1 MARPVSVCSR
11 ISVFYTAA
19 MAIKDALLADYD
31 HEMGTTRRL
40 LERLP
45 EDKLSWKPHEKS
57 MTLGGLATHL
67 TTIPLWA
74 GAILN
79 EPFFDLAAAPPNQA
93 EKTSRAEIL
102 AAFDETRVRT
112 RGWMDKSD
120 AEYNAAWTL
129 KRAGQQIFSV
139 PRVAA
144 FRSFVL
150 HHLIHH
156 RGQLSV
162 YLRIN
167 DVPVP
172 AIYGPSADEGT

>member
-1 MARPVSVCSR
+1 
-11 ISVFYTAA
+11 VFYTVLVG
-19 MAIKDALLADYD
+19 IRDALLADYD

-45 EDKLSWKPHEKS
+45 EDKLPWKPHEKS
-57 MTLGGLATHL
+57 MSLGGLATHL
-67 TTIPLWA
+67 TTIPQW
-74 GAILN
+74 GGIILN
-79 EPFFDLAAAPPNQA
+79 APSFDLAAAPPSAA
-93 EKTSRAEIL
+93 EKTTLAEIL
-102 AAFDETRVRT
+102 ASFDQARSQTRA
-112 RGWMDKSD
+112 WMDKTD
-120 AEYNAAWTL
+120 AEYSSMWSL
-129 KRAGQQIFSV
+129 KRGGQEIFSM

-162 YLRIN
+162 YLRLN

-172 AIYGPSADEGT
+172 AIYGPSADEGM

>member
-1 MARPVSVCSR
+1 MS
-11 ISVFYTAA
+11 
-19 MAIKDALLADYD
+19 IKDGLLADFD

-45 EDKLSWKPHEKS
+45 DDRLSWKPHPRS

-67 TTIPLWA
+67 SNIPTWG

-79 EPFFDLAAAPPNQA
+79 EHSFDLAGAPPPLA
-93 EKTSRAEIL
+93 EKKSRQEIL
-102 AAFDETRVRT
+102 SSFDEVCRNTRAT
-112 RGWMDKSD
+112 MDKTD
-120 AEYNAAWTL
+120 AEYQALWTL
-129 KRAGQQIFSV
+129 KRGGQQVFSV

-156 RGQLSV
+156 RGQLSL
-162 YLRIN
+162 YLRLN

-172 AIYGPSADEGT
+172 AIYGPSADEGM

>member
-1 MARPVSVCSR
+1 MS
-11 ISVFYTAA
+11 
-19 MAIKDALLADYD
+19 IKDGLLADFD

-45 EDKLSWKPHEKS
+45 DDRLAWRPHPRS

-67 TTIPLWA
+67 SNIPRW
-74 GAILN
+74 GNTILN
-79 EPFFDLAAAPPNQA
+79 EPSFDLASAPPPLG

-102 AAFDETRVRT
+102 AAFDEVCRQTRAA
-112 RGWMDKSD
+112 MDKSD
-120 AEYNAAWTL
+120 AEYQSPWTL
-129 KRAGQQIFSV
+129 QRGGQQVFSV

-156 RGQLSV
+156 RGQLSL
-162 YLRIN
+162 YLRLN
-167 DVPVP
+167 DIPVP
-172 AIYGPSADEGT
+172 AIYGPSADEG